1 METVRACIE
10 RHADATPEHPFLIAP
25 ESGKTLSFSQLKLA
39 VDDVGVHL
47 DRLGLSQAAKVAFLL
62 NNGYWTLR
70 LFLGVMAS
78 NRTIVP
84 LNAVAGTVQLVHVL
98 DHSDSEVVFVAPE
111 YRDKLD
117 EIMAQV
123 KRPIRVIET
132 TEEAG
137 PDWPASQEAVASPPQ
152 PQPQDIALL
161 LYTSGSTGLPK
172 GAMISHRAVVS
183 GGRNVTEGHQLK
195 ADDRALCVLPV
206 YHINGA
212 MVTVSAP
219 LYSGGSVVMPKRF
232 STTDFWQLVADHHC
246 TWSSIVP
253 TIIKYLLDRADQEA
267 FDFGNDERLAAFRF
281 ARSASAP
288 LAAVTL
294 QQWEQVFKIPM
305 IETLGLTET
314 AGTVASNPLPPAAR
328 KPGSVGIPY
337 GNEIIIVDDHGAECP
352 PQVVGELIIR
362 GGNLLDLYYKNPQAT
377 ESSIRDG
384 WFYSGD
390 LGRKDE
396 QGYIFI
402 TGRSKELII
411 RGGENIAPR
420 EIDDVLYRHEAILEA
435 AAVGVDDENYGQ
447 EVVAC
452 VVLRDG
458 YPCSED
464 ELKAFCESG
473 VGKYK
478 APKIIYFFDDLPK
491 GPSGKILRLQLPRL
505 IAGLP
510 AQNS

>member
-1 METVRACIE
+1 METVRTCIE
-10 RHADATPEHPFLIAP
+10 HHADESPDRVFLIAP
-25 ESGKTLSFSQLKLA
+25 EGGDSLSFAQLKAA
-39 VDDVGVHL
+39 VDDVGLQL
-47 DRLGLSQAAKVAFLL
+47 DRLGLSQGAKVAFLL
-62 NNGYWTLR
+62 NNGYWTLQ

-78 NRTIVP
+78 NRVIVP

-111 YRDKLD
+111 YRDKLA
-117 EIMAQV
+117 EIMAQIE
-123 KRPIRVIET
+123 RPIRVIET
-132 TEEAG
+132 TDEAG
-137 PDWPASQEAVASPPQ
+137 PTWPDGESAVTSPSPPTAD
-152 PQPQDIALL
+152 DIALL

-172 GAMISHRAVVS
+172 GAMLSHRAVTS

-212 MVTVSAP
+212 MVTVMAP

-232 STTDFWQLVADHHC
+232 SATDYWRLVADNRC

-253 TIIKYLLDRADQEA
+253 TIIKYLLDRAEQEP
-267 FDFGNDERLAAFRF
+267 FDFGNDERLAEFRF

-314 AGTVASNPLPPAAR
+314 AGTVASNPLPPAPR
-328 KPGSVGIPY
+328 KPGSVGLPY
-337 GNEIIIVDDHGAECP
+337 GNEIIIVDDKGDECP
-352 PQVVGELIIR
+352 PQVVGEIIIR

-377 ESSIRDG
+377 SESIKDG
-384 WFYSGD
+384 WFYTGD

-396 QGYIFI
+396 EGYIFI

-420 EIDDVLYRHEAILEA
+420 EIDDVLYKHEAILEA

-452 VVLRDG
+452 VVIRDG
-458 YPCSED
+458 YQCSED
-464 ELKAFCESG
+464 ELKTFCEAG

-491 GPSGKILRLQLPRL
+491 GPSGKILRLQLPDL
-505 IAGLP
+505 IAKS
-510 AQNS
+510 AAEK

>member
-1 METVRACIE
+1 MDTVRACIE
-10 RHADATPEHPFLIAP
+10 HHADASPDRVFLIAP
-25 ESGKTLSFSQLKLA
+25 ESGDSLSFAQLKAA
-39 VDDVGVHL
+39 VDDVGLQL
-47 DRLGLSQAAKVAFLL
+47 DRQGLPQGAKVAFLL

-70 LFLGVMAS
+70 LFLGVIAS
-78 NRTIVP
+78 NRIIVP

-111 YRDKLD
+111 YRDKLA
-117 EIMAQV
+117 EIMTQIE
-123 KRPIRVIET
+123 RPIRVIET
-132 TEEAG
+132 ADEAG
-137 PDWPASQEAVASPPQ
+137 PAWPDSESPVASPP
-152 PQPQDIALL
+152 PPTADDIALL

-172 GAMISHRAVVS
+172 GAMLSHRAVTS
-183 GGRNVTEGHQLK
+183 GGCNVTEGHQLK

-212 MVTVSAP
+212 MVTVMAP
-219 LYSGGSVVMPKRF
+219 LYSGGSVVMPRRF
-232 STTDFWQLVADHHC
+232 SATDYWRLVAENHC

-253 TIIKYLLDRADQEA
+253 TIIKYLLDRAEKEP

-294 QQWEQVFKIPM
+294 QQWEQVFRIPM

-314 AGTVASNPLPPAAR
+314 AGTVASNPLPPAPR
-328 KPGSVGIPY
+328 KPGSVGLPY
-337 GNEIIIVDDHGAECP
+337 GNEIIIVDDKGDECA
-352 PQVVGELIIR
+352 PQAVGEIIIR
-362 GGNLLDLYYKNPQAT
+362 GSNLLELYYKNPQAT
-377 ESSIRDG
+377 SESIRDG
-384 WFYSGD
+384 WFYTGD

-396 QGYIFI
+396 EGYIFI

-420 EIDDVLYRHEAILEA
+420 EIDDVLYKHEAILEA

-452 VVLRDG
+452 VVIRDG
-458 YPCSED
+458 YQCSEE
-464 ELKAFCESG
+464 ELKAFCEAG

-491 GPSGKILRLQLPRL
+491 GPSGKILRLKLPEL
-505 IAGLP
+505 IADSVP
-510 AQNS
+510 EK

>member
-1 METVRACIE
+1 METVRADASAE
-10 RHADATPEHPFLIAP
+10 RLFLIAP
-25 ESGKTLSFSQLKLA
+25 DSEQSLSFAQLKSA
-39 VDDVGVHL
+39 VDELGQQL
-47 DRLGLSQAAKVAFLL
+47 DLLGLARGAKVAFLL

-78 NRTIVP
+78 NRVIVP

-98 DHSDSEVVFVAPE
+98 DHSDAEIVFVAPE
-111 YRDKLD
+111 YRDKLA

-123 KRPIRVIET
+123 DRPIRVIET
-132 TEEAG
+132 SETSG
-137 PDWPASQEAVASPPQ
+137 PDWPDEHNPVSSPAMPGA
-152 PQPQDIALL
+152 DDTALL

-172 GAMISHRAVVS
+172 GAVISHRAVVS
-183 GGRNVTEGHQLK
+183 GGRNVTEGHQLTP
-195 ADDRALCVLPV
+195 DDRALCVLPV

-232 STTDFWQLVADHHC
+232 SATDYWRLVAEHRC
-246 TWSSIVP
+246 SWSSIVP
-253 TIIKYLLDRADQEA
+253 TIIKYLLDRSAQEPFA
-267 FDFGNDERLAAFRF
+267 FGSDERLANFRF

-294 QQWEQVFKIPM
+294 EQWEQTFKVPM

-328 KPGSVGIPY
+328 KPGSVGLPY
-337 GNEIIIVDDHGAECP
+337 GNEIIIVDDKGNECP
-352 PQVVGELIIR
+352 PQTVGELIIR
-362 GGNLLDLYYKNPQAT
+362 GSNLLDLYYKNPEAT
-377 ESSIRDG
+377 AASIRQG
-384 WFYSGD
+384 WFYTGD
-390 LGRKDE
+390 LGKKDE
-396 QGYIFI
+396 EGYIFI

-420 EIDDVLYRHEAILEA
+420 EIDDVLYKHEAILEA

-452 VVLRDG
+452 VVVRDG
-458 YPCSED
+458 YQCSEE
-464 ELKAFCESG
+464 ELKAFCEAG
-473 VGKYK
+473 VGRYK
-478 APKIIYFFDDLPK
+478 SPKVIYFFDDLPK
-491 GPSGKILRLQLPRL
+491 GPSGKILRLQLPAL
-505 IAGLP
+505 IAK
-510 AQNS
+510 STV